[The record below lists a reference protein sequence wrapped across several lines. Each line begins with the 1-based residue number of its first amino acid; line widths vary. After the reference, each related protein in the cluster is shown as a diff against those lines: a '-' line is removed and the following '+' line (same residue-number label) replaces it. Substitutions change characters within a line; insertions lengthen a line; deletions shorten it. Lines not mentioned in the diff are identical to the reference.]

1 MSSKFE
7 KSTTEA
13 KANSVTQKLI
23 ALSKKKNTSFA
34 NLKTAFL
41 IERLVAR
48 LVAEPKLRK
57 ALVFKGGFVGLRV
70 YDNDRYTIDLDAL
83 LLKADL
89 AQTLELTKLAAET
102 DLADGVWF
110 RFQDQ
115 IDLATQGEYGGI
127 RQIFRVGFGNVLKDL
142 SKAQMVNFD
151 LGIGDPVTPAAV
163 STTVSSFIS
172 DEQLSWSIY
181 PVETIIAEKLHAMVA
196 RGDANSRSKDVYDLV
211 RFLPMADDK
220 ILSQALKNCFE
231 FRKTALPESV
241 AELLAGLD
249 TGILEKGWVSATAS
263 IETAPKFKTAFAAL
277 IDLLRKKPL

>member
-1 MSSKFE
+1 MSSK
-7 KSTTEA
+7 SAIEA
-13 KANSVTQKLI
+13 KANSITQKLI

-41 IERLVAR
+41 IERLVGR
-48 LVAEPKLRK
+48 LVAEPKLRT

-83 LLKADL
+83 LLKANL
-89 AQTLELTKLAAET
+89 TQTLELTKLAAET
-102 DLADGVWF
+102 DLGDGVWF

-127 RQIFRVGFGNVLKDL
+127 RQVFRVGLGNILKDL
-142 SKAQMVNFD
+142 KKAQMINFD
-151 LGIGDPVTPAAV
+151 LGIGDPVTPAPV
-163 STTVSSFIS
+163 SNTVVSLIS
-172 DEQLSWSIY
+172 DDELSWSIY

-220 ILSQALKNCFE
+220 VLRQALKKCFE
-231 FRKTALPESV
+231 FRKTAMPGSF
-241 AELLAGLD
+241 AGLLAQLN
-249 TGILEKGWVSATAS
+249 TSILEKGWASATVSVEKAS
-263 IETAPKFKTAFAAL
+263 NFKATFTTL
-277 IDLLRKKPL
+277 IGLLEKIRL

>member
-1 MSSKFE
+1 MSSK
-7 KSTTEA
+7 SAIEA

-23 ALSKKKNTSFA
+23 ALGKKKNTSFA

-70 YDNDRYTIDLDAL
+70 YENDRYTIDLDAL
-83 LLKADL
+83 LLKANL

-127 RQIFRVGFGNVLKDL
+127 RQIFRVGLGNVLKDL

-151 LGIGDPVTPAAV
+151 LGIGDPVTPAPV
-163 STTVSSFIS
+163 STTIRSFIL
-172 DEQLSWSIY
+172 DEELSWSIY
-181 PVETIIAEKLHAMVA
+181 PVETIIAEKLHAMAA
-196 RGDANSRSKDVYDLV
+196 RGDANSRSKDVYDLAF
-211 RFLPMADDK
+211 FLPTADEK
-220 ILSQALKNCFE
+220 VLREALKKCFE
-231 FRKTALPESV
+231 FRKTEVPENF
-241 AELLAGLD
+241 AHLLKQLD
-249 TGILEKGWVSATAS
+249 TSILEKGWASATVS
-263 IETAPKFKTAFAAL
+263 IGSAPKFKTVFSKM
-277 IDLLRKKPL
+277 IDLLQAMQL